1 MLPQVWPGRGH
12 VYTEKS
18 CPGCK
23 GHSPTGATLPGEPYK
38 TWRMVIQE
46 KQKVG
51 SARRVDRLA
60 GPPFCDG
67 TVGLRSSRP
76 KVISLELVSPVTRD
90 MSPEIFIQVARNFI
104 LLSNIFA

>member
-1 MLPQVWPGRGH
+1 M
-12 VYTEKS
+12 EKS

-23 GHSPTGATLPGEPYK
+23 GHSPTGATLPGERYK
-38 TWRMVIQE
+38 TLRMVIHE
-46 KQKVG
+46 KQNVG
-51 SARRVDRLA
+51 SARRVGVGRLA

-67 TVGLRSSRP
+67 TVGLWLSRP
-76 KVISLELVSPVTRD
+76 KVISPELVSPETRD

>member
-1 MLPQVWPGRGH
+1 M
-12 VYTEKS
+12 EKS

-23 GHSPTGATLPGEPYK
+23 GHSPTEATRPGERYK
-38 TWRMVIQE
+38 TWRMVIHE

-51 SARRVDRLA
+51 SARRVGVDRLA

-67 TVGLRSSRP
+67 TVGLWLSRP
-76 KVISLELVSPVTRD
+76 KVISPELVSPETRD

-104 LLSNIFA
+104 LLGNIFA